1 MKIKP
6 EHYAHMLSAIRTL
19 TESKPEAVKAHVDA
33 IRSGADPRVKD
44 AEKRIR
50 WDLSHA
56 SGLTS
61 YICSNVYQ
69 YANDDHIDTA
79 LRSIARELAI

>member
-6 EHYAHMLSAIRTL
+6 EHYNHMLAAIRTL
-19 TESKPEAVKAHVDA
+19 TESKPEVVKAHVDS
-33 IRSGADPRVKD
+33 IRSGSDPRVKD

-56 SGLTS
+56 SGLTP
-61 YICSNVYQ
+61 YICANIYQ
-69 YANDDHIDTA
+69 YANDNHVDTA
-79 LRSIARELAI
+79 LRSIVRELAI